1 MQKMPRG
8 LRNNNPGNIERTTE
22 LWQGVD
28 EQQADPRFIRFKTMA
43 YGYRALFKVLH
54 TYITKYKLT
63 TVPAILHRYAPS
75 NENNTDAYI
84 RTVLNEIGGTEE
96 TIVCTTNEKQMKAL
110 AKAITRVENGR
121 SWFDTDIEEGWRLY
135 LRSINR

>member
-1 MQKMPRG
+1 MPRG
-8 LRNNNPGNIERTTE
+8 LRNNNPGNIERTADR
-22 LWQGVD
+22 WQGMD
-28 EQQADPRFIRFKTMA
+28 ERQPDPRFVRFKTMA

-54 TYITKYKLT
+54 TYITKYNLT
-63 TVPAILHRYAPS
+63 TVPAILHRYAPN

-84 RTVLNEIGGTEE
+84 RSVLSEIGGTEE
-96 TIVCTTNEKQMKAL
+96 TVIVATDEKQMKAL

-121 SWFDTDIEEGWRLY
+121 SWFDTDIDEGWRLY

>member
-1 MQKMPRG
+1 MPRG
-8 LRNNNPGNIERTTE
+8 LRNNNPGNIRKTPK
-22 LWQGVD
+22 LWQGMAK
-28 EQQADPRFIRFKTMA
+28 QQTDPHFVCFETMA

-63 TVPAILHRYAPS
+63 TVPAILHRYAPN
-75 NENNTDAYI
+75 NENNTNAYI
-84 RTVLNEIGGTEE
+84 RSVLNEIGETED
-96 TIVCTTNEKQMKAL
+96 TVIVATDEKQMKAL

-121 SWFDTDIEEGWRLY
+121 SWFDTDIDEGWRLY